1 MKRRNP
7 QATEEWVQKLPSFVR
22 RLENELYNS
31 ARTKQEYLSAETFQQ
46 RLQSVANRM
55 SERERQ
61 RQKVLRQAQEAGAA
75 GQGPVPGDGGMP
87 AGQAPGGG
95 MQGPWASQNAQM
107 PRLPGGVSGAGAV
120 PPHGTAP
127 GVPGTPASMPMGG
140 AGGAQPGAA
149 TPGAGGTGAG
159 RGRGRGRGGA
169 MPPGAQGQGMGGL
182 PVPMGQSTLPI
193 PPSTASLNLTQQQK
207 EMLQRGEMPPD
218 LTDVQRQGLMA
229 RQRYIQER
237 KRQEQEMHR
246 MQMAQMHQQGQMM
259 PMGTQGGMGGA
270 RGPGG
275 SAGAPGAQRSGSGN
289 APSTIPQPWT
299 GPSQGPGPQ
308 PFNMQMAGRPGSGGS
323 MPLPADSAGAGRG
336 RGRGRGRGGAVP
348 AASPAG
354 LPPGQTVLNGMNTG
368 QPLTEAQRRELQEQH
383 QRRWLM
389 LLRHA
394 SDCRAPPGTCQG
406 TPHCANMKV
415 LWDHVVRCVDTKCT
429 YPKCIQSR
437 GVLSHYHKCK
447 NMRCNVCGIVHQYS
461 QQKAAHEAARRAAA
475 GGAMMPR
482 GNMMPLG
489 TGAEGM
495 PMPFPGGAGV
505 GRGAMTPDQV
515 TAQAQYNRMMQ
526 QQQAGGLA
534 VNGAVGMAPGQAP
547 KGKGKGKRAAG
558 QDGATAPASKKQKTT
573 PNASQRLAVLGAG
586 IAMVQSGLVPS
597 LHQDNMPAG
606 QEFSPQEM
614 MSIMDGQVLPNG
626 KKPTIAQQKELHGQL
641 QLAAALAKARSQ
653 LTNQQILLLRIA
665 HQMKQKQN
673 QRRAQQVTDPVS
685 LMDTFTKEQVD
696 AHVESLRAGKS
707 AQEVAHQALAT
718 GACMLCGFLGMNFE
732 PPALYCRSPGC
743 GARIK
748 RNHYYFCTTLQGTA
762 EPPLVGKVGPATPE
776 KNLAIFCQQCYSTAL
791 EDEIEV
797 DGEIVQRSLLL
808 KKKNDEISEEPW
820 VACDRCEG
828 WAHQVCALFNRE
840 RNDAGTQGTQG
851 ELPYYCPHCRI
862 ADKTRKPPQPPK
874 SKSKAA
880 AESYQRDLQK
890 YMSMEPIPPA
900 RPMHSARDLIRSHLS
915 DFIERRLAA
924 ALTAERQV
932 RAVQMKV
939 PEQEVPTA
947 HGLTIRVLSHVDK
960 TTDMLPRF
968 GEFYAK
974 RGATTSFKH
983 KSKCIVLFQRRDHV
997 DVILFIMYVQ
1007 EYGADAPHPNDRKV
1021 YLSYLDSVKFF
1032 EPSGVQAANGDLLR
1046 TFVYHQ
1052 ILIGYMAYIKRRGF
1066 CNLHI
1071 WACPPMK
1078 GDDYILYCKPEDQ
1091 KQTKAD
1097 RLRAWYRNMLVAA
1110 MADGV
1115 VHSVTNLFDCRTLQY
1130 GAKDDKK
1137 KARGMQSRKLQGP
1150 VGRKKSA
1157 ADDVDEKAGDKAM
1170 KKPAVGSSL
1179 DLIELAGQDGQQ
1191 MQIEENAGLAS
1202 KRKCEFH
1209 RDFFDQAY
1217 GSLPEPTPADLPYF
1231 EGDYWPGLAEEIFFE
1246 TEEANKAAE
1255 KIERESKGATSRQ
1268 KKNKLKEKKYDK
1280 ALPEGVSMDAHILSR
1295 LREVVNESKSKED
1308 FIIVHLYP
1316 SCSVCAKPIVSPV
1329 PIDPRTGKL
1338 EVDPATGKEVKY
1350 KKVHKWH
1357 CIACG
1362 QMDICEECFTH
1373 CRHLRFGGGVQ
1384 PSTVKIEEVT
1394 NGGEAS
1400 PKDIAPVAEPVKVKT
1415 EAGVEGVNG
1424 RTTEKPSVHAGE
1436 ESAAVVKGDGEA
1448 VVVQETPAD
1457 GTDTIDISQKPA
1469 KTESEAE
1476 VIGGADSGVAER
1488 PGTETETGSAGPG
1501 ESSPRVAKE
1510 GETGPTK
1517 EVASHS
1523 DEVMTESQGGLER
1536 EDGSG
1541 TPGGNAMAKGGD
1553 RADGADG
1560 TDGADGADE
1569 DAAGPMEIG
1578 DDVASMKEGSI
1589 RTGSQ
1594 IGGDGGAKED
1604 KGEGEDSRPDIKKE
1618 EAEEPQVLNEAEE
1631 KARAANGPY
1640 ATHMGLQGAAAADQL
1655 VTSCDD
1661 LTMAPVA
1668 DKGDKNVLGGT
1679 GKEEAS
1685 LEEKLAKDPHWPFR
1699 RVPAQDVYGVCV
1711 DRDNVLENEV
1721 FDTRQSFLQ
1730 MQQANN
1736 YQFDTLRRGKF
1747 SSMMILWNTH
1757 NPPVPTVTCDNCS
1770 GVCPPGTGYH
1780 CSECEQSDSY
1790 FDLCNTCYTEE
1801 KVKHPHKMH
1810 QHQLPVPGRSRQG
1823 MSNANSGMDGANAQ
1837 ARFATLKRH
1846 LGLLDHSS
1854 HCALENCPADR
1865 CSKMKSMI
1873 QHAQQCERKR
1883 NNDCHMCQ
1891 KFFWLVQVHARSCR
1905 RAEGECH
1912 VLLCPKVRQ
1921 HIMAKQ
1927 REIDVRRNAQVTAM
1941 MRQRA
1946 AVAAAQANPSNSMAL
1961 APQAANTPK

>member
-7 QATEEWVQKLPSFVR
+7 HATEEWVQKLPSFVR

-31 ARTKQEYLSAETFQQ
+31 AQSKQEYLSAETFQQ

-61 RQKVLRQAQEAGAA
+61 RQAVLRQAQEAGAA
-75 GQGPVPGDGGMP
+75 AGPGSGAPAEGVMR

-95 MQGPWASQNAQM
+95 AMEGQYMMQNAQM
-107 PRLPGGVSGAGAV
+107 PPGGAPGGA
-120 PPHGTAP
+120 PGTA
-127 GVPGTPASMPMGG
+127 ASMPMGG
-140 AGGAQPGAA
+140 AQPAAAPGGAGP
-149 TPGAGGTGAG
+149 AGGAG

-169 MPPGAQGQGMGGL
+169 GAMPPGAPNPSMQGGMPMHVGQG
-182 PVPMGQSTLPI
+182 SLPI

-207 EMLQRGEMPPD
+207 EMLQRGGMPPD
-218 LTDVQRQGLMA
+218 LTEAQRQGLAA

-237 KRQEQEMHR
+237 KRREQEMQR

-259 PMGTQGGMGGA
+259 PPMGGQGGMAGGRGGA
-270 RGPGG
+270 AG
-275 SAGAPGAQRSGSGN
+275 SAGAPQGPGAPRGGA
-289 APSTIPQPWT
+289 APPQPWT
-299 GPSQGPGPQ
+299 GPAPGSGPQ
-308 PFNMQMAGRPGSGGS
+308 PYNMQQVAGRPGPGGA
-323 MPLPADSAGAGRG
+323 MPLPTDPAGAGRG

-348 AASPAG
+348 AASSGAA
-354 LPPGQTVLNGMNTG
+354 PGQTQVMNGMNAG
-368 QPLTEAQRRELQEQH
+368 QPLSDAQRRELQEQH

-461 QQKAAHEAARRAAA
+461 QQKAAHEAAQRAAA
-475 GGAMMPR
+475 GGGGMMPR
-482 GNMMPLG
+482 GNMMPM
-489 TGAEGM
+489 GAGPDGM
-495 PMPFPGGAGV
+495 PMPFPGAAGM
-505 GRGAMTPDQV
+505 GRGSMTPDQM

-526 QQQAGGLA
+526 HEQAGGMVVNDA
-534 VNGAVGMAPGQAP
+534 AGMNNGAAP

-558 QDGATAPASKKQKTT
+558 ADGAMPPTSKKAKST
-573 PNASQRLAVLGAG
+573 PNASQRLSVLGAG
-586 IAMVQSGLVPS
+586 IQMVQSGLVPQ
-597 LHQDNMPAG
+597 LQADNMPIG
-606 QEFSPQEM
+606 QEFSPEEM
-614 MSIMDGQVLPNG
+614 MSIMDGQMLPSG
-626 KKPTIAQQKELHGQL
+626 KRPTIAQQKELHGQL
-641 QLAAALAKARSQ
+641 QLAAALAKARRQ

-762 EPPLVGKVGPATPE
+762 EPALMGKASGASPGE
-776 KNLAIFCQQCYSTAL
+776 KNLAVFCQQCYTTAL
-791 EDEIEV
+791 EDEIDV
-797 DGEIVQRSLLL
+797 DGETVQRQNLL

-862 ADKTRKPPQPPK
+862 ADKIRKPPQQPK

-880 AESYQRDLQK
+880 AEAYQRELQK
-890 YMSMEPIPPA
+890 FMSMEPIPPA
-900 RPMHSARDLIRSHLS
+900 RPMHGARDLMRSHLS

-960 TTDMLPRF
+960 ATEMMPRF
-968 GEFYAK
+968 GEFYQK
-974 RGATTSFKH
+974 RGATTSLKH

-1007 EYGADAPHPNDRKV
+1007 EYGADAPHPNERKV

-1078 GDDYILYCKPEDQ
+1078 GDDYILYCKPDDQ

-1115 VHSVTNLFDCRTLQY
+1115 VHSVSNLFDCRTLQY

-1137 KARGMQSRKLQGP
+1137 KVRGPQGRKLQGP
-1150 VGRKKSA
+1150 VGRKKTIK
-1157 ADDVDEKAGDKAM
+1157 DEDAEDKGLGKAG
-1170 KKPAVGSSL
+1170 KKNTHGSSL
-1179 DLIELAGQDGQQ
+1179 DLIELANQDGQQ
-1191 MQIEENAGLAS
+1191 MQIEENTGLAS
-1202 KRKCEFH
+1202 KRKCDFH
-1209 RDFFDQAY
+1209 RDFFDVAY
-1217 GSLPEPTPADLPYF
+1217 ASLPDPTPADLPYF

-1246 TEEANKAAE
+1246 TEAANKAAE

-1329 PIDPRTGKL
+1329 PIDPQTLKL
-1338 EVDPATGKEVKY
+1338 KVDPATGKEVKY
-1350 KKVHKWH
+1350 QKVHKWH

-1362 QMDICEECFTH
+1362 QMDICEECFKH
-1373 CRHLRFGGGVQ
+1373 CSHMKFGGGTQ
-1384 PSTVKIEEVT
+1384 PAPVKIEDIT
-1394 NGGEAS
+1394 NGEADG
-1400 PKDIAPVAEPVKVKT
+1400 KDHAVKEEPTAVKT
-1415 EAGVEGVNG
+1415 EAVADGG
-1424 RTTEKPSVHAGE
+1424 TPEKTKAPIAPAGSE
-1436 ESAAVVKGDGEA
+1436 ATADVTMAEGEA
-1448 VVVQETPAD
+1448 VAAPAA
-1457 GTDTIDISQKPA
+1457 PA
-1469 KTESEAE
+1469 NGPDATEKSAEAE
-1476 VIGGADSGVAER
+1476 PAAEAAPVADVPSSTDKGPDDSVEASRGHTPPSKVGEVSPSAKEAVSKSESPAVTETRGGAE
-1488 PGTETETGSAGPG
+1488 EE
-1501 ESSPRVAKE
+1501 
-1510 GETGPTK
+1510 
-1517 EVASHS
+1517 
-1523 DEVMTESQGGLER
+1523 
-1536 EDGSG
+1536 SG
-1541 TPGGNAMAKGGD
+1541 TPSGSTRAK
-1553 RADGADG
+1553 
-1560 TDGADGADE
+1560 ADGADE

-1578 DDVASMKEGSI
+1578 DEVGSIKEGSM

-1594 IGGDGGAKED
+1594 ANGGDSGAKDD
-1604 KGEGEDSRPDIKKE
+1604 KGEDADSRMVKKE
-1618 EAEEPQVLNEAEE
+1618 EVEEPQVLNEAEE

-1668 DKGDKNVLGGT
+1668 DKGDKSAVVGV
-1679 GKEEAS
+1679 KEETT
-1685 LEEKLAKDPHWPFR
+1685 LEEKLKADPHWPFR
-1699 RVPAQDVYGVCV
+1699 RVPAQDVYGVCI
-1711 DRDNVLENEV
+1711 DRDISLENEV
-1721 FDTRQSFLQ
+1721 FDTRQSFLS

-1747 SSMMILWNTH
+1747 STMMVLWNTH
-1757 NPPVPTVTCDNCS
+1757 NPPMPQVNCDNCNV
-1770 GVCPPGTGYH
+1770 VCPPGTGYH
-1780 CSECEQSDSY
+1780 CSECEQSQEY
-1790 FDLCNTCYTEE
+1790 FDLCNKCYTEQ

-1846 LGLLDHSS
+1846 LALLDHSS

-1883 NNDCHMCQ
+1883 NNECHMCQ

-1905 RAEGECH
+1905 RAEGECQ
-1912 VLLCPKVRQ
+1912 VLFCPKVRQ

-1927 REIDVRRNAQVTAM
+1927 REIDVRRNAQVSAM

-1961 APQAANTPK
+1961 APQAAVTEKK